1 MNISDCAD
9 DATEPVVLFLAAFFA
24 PFLAAFLAAVF
35 FAARLCA
42 GFGASSG
49 DVVSL
54 TKNLDSSSEL
64 MTNKLA
70 LCAGS

>member
-1 MNISDCAD
+1 MNISDCAGGAIERD
-9 DATEPVVLFLAAFFA
+9 VAFFA
-24 PFLAAFLAAVF
+24 PFLAAFLAKVF
-35 FAARLCA
+35 FAARFRA
-42 GFGASSG
+42 GFGASSK